1 MHFILVSM
9 YLEAA
14 PEQDLHKPCCGD
26 RAESAL
32 VPVCQQLNP
41 VACTHLTLLPN
52 RQRKSTAEGVGIRIG
67 FLGEVTFGLGFEG

>member
-41 VACTHLTLLPN
+41 VACTHLTATKQTEEKHSRGCRYQNWLLG
-52 RQRKSTAEGVGIRIG
+52 RSDIWAGI
-67 FLGEVTFGLGFEG
+67 